1 MYLQLPISLP
11 KITNFHLSTI
21 ILMFDKQKKKLLSF
35 IINFFSE
42 VNNLVFQ
49 DKTFL
54 MYIKY
59 NLKITNCPCT
69 RVFVM
74 KGCLWHITYS
84 IVLSKTVKLGQTRK
98 SHLFPSIFSLYGMVK
113 KLLCMQFSN
122 REGNRET
129 ALAILTQM
137 LSGKYLSSYGGTL
150 NIYII
155 FFFFHIIV
163 KRQTHN

>member
-21 ILMFDKQKKKLLSF
+21 ILMFDKQKI

-42 VNNLVFQ
+42 VNNLV
-49 DKTFL
+49 
-54 MYIKY
+54 Y
-59 NLKITNCPCT
+59 NSML
-69 RVFVM
+69 
-74 KGCLWHITYS
+74 
-84 IVLSKTVKLGQTRK
+84 
-98 SHLFPSIFSLYGMVK
+98 SLYDMVK
-113 KLLCMQFSN
+113 QLLCMQFSN
-122 REGNRET
+122 GEGNRET
-129 ALAILTQM
+129 VLAILTQM